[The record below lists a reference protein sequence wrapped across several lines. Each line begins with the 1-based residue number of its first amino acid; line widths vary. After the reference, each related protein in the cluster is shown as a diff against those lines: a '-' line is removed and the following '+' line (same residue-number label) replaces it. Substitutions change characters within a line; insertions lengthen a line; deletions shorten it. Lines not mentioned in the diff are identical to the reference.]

1 MNIEI
6 IRNTLYK
13 VAPPRPVVVAK
24 WVVGAMGHGGLVIY
38 WGAGTG
44 RSSMGS
50 FPRGLSAHFLASVTG
65 ARPHGTGFPSLGP
78 R

>member
-13 VAPPRPVVVAK
+13 VAPPRPVVVVK
-24 WVVGAMGHGGLVIY
+24 WVGGLVIY

-44 RSSMGS
+44 RNSMGS